1 MQYYYLEGIEKRG
14 PFAKSD
20 LKNRGLKPETLILS
34 DGMENWLPINQIPE
48 LYEYI
53 FSIEP
58 SNEVNNTNDSN
69 RDYAESE
76 LSQLKTTEQSKI
88 KISSTLFLLFCFVLC
103 TGITY
108 LITNSL
114 RKNDIDE
121 INKKIDL
128 VFQGKNAVSDYSYDG
143 TDGQLYDVYLSSFF
157 ESIGDDKNVVRTK
170 KRTLAFKPIDS
181 EDDKYAAYN
190 EEKRK
195 QWDLF
200 KSLVQYYETNPF
212 SGFET
217 LKAEKNTSS
226 FSITNCW
233 SGDMAYK
240 VPESKHFSGYSSEY
254 YSSPGYDLPTYRPS
268 IGKCY
273 EEAAKFLTVEKP
285 DKSYEA
291 GSYNKIYS
299 LPQTDSKYYEV
310 KQLYPI
316 YSRLGNKI
324 HVNYGKG
331 IGEGDA
337 IDNNKI
343 TDATSSSDA
352 AVFNSQ
358 WIVWYKSFTNTYG
371 IEEKSGVFYK
381 YWSIYTIIGFIL
393 ISVVFFLLR
402 NRKRIS
408 IK

>member
-14 PFAKSD
+14 PYTKD
-20 LKNRGLKPETLILS
+20 ELKNRGLKPETLILS
-34 DGMENWLPINQIPE
+34 EGMENWLPINQVHE
-48 LYEYI
+48 LYEFL
-53 FSIEP
+53 FSKE
-58 SNEVNNTNDSN
+58 STNEVNNSNDSS
-69 RDYAESE
+69 RDHIKSE
-76 LSQLKTTEQSKI
+76 ETQSITTEQSKI
-88 KISSTLFLLFCFVLC
+88 KISSTLFLLFCFGLC
-103 TGITY
+103 IGITY
-108 LITNSL
+108 FITNSL
-114 RKNDIDE
+114 RKNDLDE

-157 ESIGDDKNVVRTK
+157 EGIGDDKNVVRTK
-170 KRTLAFKPIDS
+170 KRILAYKPADV
-181 EDDKYAAYN
+181 EDDKYTSN
-190 EEKRK
+190 NDGKKK

-212 SGFET
+212 NGFET
-217 LKAEKNTSS
+217 IKAEKNTSY
-226 FSITNCW
+226 FTITNCW

-240 VPESKHFSGYSSEY
+240 VPETKHFSGYSSEY

-268 IGKCY
+268 VGKCY
-273 EEAAKFLTVEKP
+273 EEAAKFLTVEEA

-299 LPQTDSKYYEV
+299 IPQTESKYYEV
-310 KQLYPI
+310 KQHYPI
-316 YSRLGNKI
+316 YTRLGDKI

-358 WIVWYKSFTNTYG
+358 WIVWYKSVINTYG
-371 IEEKSGVFYK
+371 IEEKSGAFYK
-381 YWSIYTIIGFIL
+381 YWSIYYSNRFRNNFN
-393 ISVVFFLLR
+393 SFLLY
-402 NRKRIS
+402 K
-408 IK
+408 K

>member
-14 PFAKSD
+14 PYTKVE
-20 LKNRGLKPETLILS
+20 LKERDLKPETLVLS
-34 DGMENWLPINQIPE
+34 EGMENWLPIKQIPE
-48 LYEYI
+48 LNEFI
-53 FSIEP
+53 FLRDSL
-58 SNEVNNTNDSN
+58 NDNNDSN
-69 RDYAESE
+69 QTFDKKEETKDANV
-76 LSQLKTTEQSKI
+76 EQSKI
-88 KISSTLFLLFCFVLC
+88 KISSAFFLLLCFVLC
-103 TGITY
+103 VGLTY
-108 LITNSL
+108 LITNSQ
-114 RKNDIDE
+114 RKNDFDE
-121 INKKIDL
+121 INKKVDL
-128 VFQGKNAVSDYSYDG
+128 VFQGKNNVSDYSYDG

-157 ESIGDDKNVVRTK
+157 EGIGDDKNVVRTK
-170 KRTLAFKPIDS
+170 KRTLAYKPADV
-181 EDDKYAAYN
+181 EDDKYVTYN

-200 KSLVQYYETNPF
+200 KGLVQYYETNPF

-217 LKAEKNTSS
+217 INAEKNTST
-226 FSITNCW
+226 FSITKCW

-240 VPESKHFSGYSSEY
+240 VPESKHYSGYSSEY
-254 YSSPGYDLPTYRPS
+254 YSSPGYDIPTYRPS
-268 IGKCY
+268 VGKCY
-273 EEAAKFLTVEKP
+273 EEAAKFLTVEKA

-299 LPQTDSKYYEV
+299 LPETETKYYEV
-310 KQLYPI
+310 KQRYPI
-316 YSRLGNKI
+316 YTRLGNKI

-343 TDATSSSDA
+343 TDATSANDA

-358 WIVWYKSFTNTYG
+358 WIVWYKSITNTYG

-381 YWSIYTIIGFIL
+381 YWLIYSVIGFVL
-393 ISVVFFLLR
+393 ISIGFFLQR